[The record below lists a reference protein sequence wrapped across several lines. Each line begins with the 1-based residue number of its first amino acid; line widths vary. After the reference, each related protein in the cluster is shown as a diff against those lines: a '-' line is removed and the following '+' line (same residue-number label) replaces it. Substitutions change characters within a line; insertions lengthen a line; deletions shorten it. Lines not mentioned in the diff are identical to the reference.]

1 MRRMTRALKNA
12 VLQQQMINVDKALQI
27 LDKETPPV
35 VVDKDKLKVWDTVC
49 VVFADKN
56 KRELTRKR
64 GLN

>member
-1 MRRMTRALKNA
+1 MTRALKNA

-64 GLN
+64 ELN